1 MPFKRMIDSVVCYV
15 ESSGLDELINIQGGT
30 YDGVTSLSNINLF
43 KYASQDVIDDYIRQ
57 SRLVVTHGGTGSIIG
72 ALGEGRKVIVMPRLC
87 KYSEHNDDHQ
97 VEMAE
102 LFETAGCVVYW
113 RDNESFSDVLKKI
126 DQFDPV
132 AYESCFEG
140 LKDSILKDISSFMNE

>member
-1 MPFKRMIDSVVCYV
+1 MPFKRMIDLIIFHV
-15 ESSGLDELINIQGGT
+15 ESSGSGELINIQGGT
-30 YDGVTSLSNINLF
+30 YDDLTSLSNINLF
-43 KYASQDVIDDYIRQ
+43 KYASQDVIDGYISQ

-72 ALGEGRKVIVMPRLC
+72 ALGDGRKVIVMPRLC

-102 LFETAGCVVYW
+102 LFETAGNVVYW
-113 RDNESFSDVLKKI
+113 RENESFSEVLKKVDEFNPI
-126 DQFDPV
+126 

-140 LKDSILKDISSFMNE
+140 LKDSILKDISDFMNE